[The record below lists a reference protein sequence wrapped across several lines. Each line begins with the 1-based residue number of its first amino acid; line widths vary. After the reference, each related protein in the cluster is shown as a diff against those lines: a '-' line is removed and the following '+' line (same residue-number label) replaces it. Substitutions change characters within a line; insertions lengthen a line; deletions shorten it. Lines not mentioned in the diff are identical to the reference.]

1 MKRPALLVALAFC
14 AALGFGCREPLDF
27 DRSFTADPE
36 RGFRLYKGNCANT
49 CHPANA
55 FEVKTVKNYEQLA
68 YAVRDYYEQ
77 VVGGESN
84 YAQQDVFDMTR
95 YLNDKHYKFRQR

>member
-1 MKRPALLVALAFC
+1 MKRPALLTALAFI
-14 AALGFGCREPLDF
+14 AVVALGCREPLDF

-36 RGFRLYKGNCANT
+36 RGYRLFKGNCANT

-55 FEVKTVKNYEQLA
+55 FEVKSVKNYEQLA
-68 YAVRDYYEQ
+68 YVVRDYYEQ
-77 VVGGESN
+77 VVGGEQN
-84 YAQQDVFDMTR
+84 YSQQDVFDMVR

>member
-1 MKRPALLVALAFC
+1 MKRPALLVVLAFC
-14 AALGFGCREPLDF
+14 ATVAMGCREPLDF

-36 RGFRLYKGNCANT
+36 RGYRLFKGNCANT

-84 YAQQDVFDMTR
+84 YPQQDVFDMTR
-95 YLNDKHYKFRQR
+95 YLNDKYYKFRQR

>member
-1 MKRPALLVALAFC
+1 MKRPILLTAFAFIAVAA
-14 AALGFGCREPLDF
+14 FGCREPLDF

-36 RGFRLYKGNCANT
+36 RGYRLFKGNCANT

-55 FEVKTVKNYEQLA
+55 FEVKSVKNYEQLA
-68 YAVRDYYEQ
+68 YVTRDYYEQ
-77 VVGGESN
+77 VVGGEQN
-84 YAQQDVFDMTR
+84 YSQQDVFDMVR